1 MEGIIELGILAFLS
15 AVLVFIG
22 YTIKSEFDDDGKNM
36 FLFGMFIL
44 ILSVFGMG
52 VLVSQDEVKQVKHKV
67 VPVIKVE
74 CMNSKCD
81 TTYIYTFKENK

>member
-1 MEGIIELGILAFLS
+1 MEGIIELGILSFLS

-22 YTIKSEFDDDGKNM
+22 YTIKSEFDNDGKNM
-36 FLFGMFIL
+36 FLFGMFVL